1 MFPANSVRGM
11 AASEPNR
18 IAVLVVDDQPI
29 VHYGLCHLINAQADM
44 EITATAT
51 DCSKAWECLGSA
63 KPHVLLID
71 VQLNDRCAHKLI
83 EKITHDQLDTRIL
96 VYSSGSAELQVLEAI
111 RSGAHG
117 YITKDADPERLCD
130 AIRVIARGG
139 SYLDSILA
147 GMVIG
152 HLGRKVERRDMN
164 RRMLT
169 QRESVVLQALAAGK
183 RNKEIASQMSITE
196 RTVKFHIT
204 SVFQK
209 MKVKN
214 RTEAV
219 RLAFEKGII

>member
-1 MFPANSVRGM
+1 MVPANFGTGT
-11 AASEPNR
+11 AASQSNR

-29 VHYGLCHLINAQADM
+29 VRYGLCHLINGQADM
-44 EITATAT
+44 EITATTT

-71 VQLNDRCAHKLI
+71 VQLNDRCAQKLI
-83 EKITHDQLDTRIL
+83 EKITDDQLDIRIL

-117 YITKDADPERLCD
+117 YITKDADPERLCN
-130 AIRVIARGG
+130 AIRVIACGG
-139 SYLDSILA
+139 YYLDSNLA

-169 QRESVVLQALAAGK
+169 ERESIVLRALATGK
-183 RNKEIASQMSITE
+183 RNKEIASQMFITE
-196 RTVKFHIT
+196 RTVKFHIS

-209 MKVKN
+209 MKVRN

-219 RLAFEKGII
+219 QFAFKNGII